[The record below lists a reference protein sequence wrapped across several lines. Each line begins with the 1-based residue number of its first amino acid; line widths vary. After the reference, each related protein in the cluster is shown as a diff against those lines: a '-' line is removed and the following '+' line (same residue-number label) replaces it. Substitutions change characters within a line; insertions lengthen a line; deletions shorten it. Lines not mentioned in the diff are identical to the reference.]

1 MAEERQLFVARP
13 DDVEALNT
21 HWEAVRGG
29 DARLLRLQAPFGG
42 GRRALVNEFVRR
54 VAGSTDDPLIWRFAG
69 SDQENGVQWLIR
81 LYGSL
86 VATVSSDV
94 LRRGKVEMILNGQL
108 PSQTKRVQ
116 GWFENFVSTIK
127 EAKADPETGQMQLRI
142 PQDNPLI
149 GLVEI
154 VAGISRKTPILLDLQ
169 GAFGAHSVLVGQ
181 FLECLFDEV
190 KSHKGRLFTIV
201 HDEPPSDT
209 TASSHPLPLLNFYE
223 RRAEVLHTFQI
234 APWGAE
240 ETSKLLESRELSSDP
255 ARLAEI
261 AGGRPGYI
269 LELIDILEER
279 GELAGDLS
287 SATMAS
293 LVPMTVD
300 EDDLEVP
307 EAPPAEGERKHAT
320 ADDASRVAFLAALL
334 GHVFP
339 SALLAEMGGF
349 ARESVDDLVD
359 AMGGLFE
366 EVQFSEQMGT
376 WIYRFKRGSF
386 REGILESNATD
397 EGHQLAR
404 NVGVFM
410 ERFLVPR
417 GYGFMVR
424 TARIYAEHGAHK
436 RASAMRAI
444 ALSNDAPDVWGM
456 AYETIKYFD
465 EVPWPDQLRR
475 SVYTTLLDHL
485 AGGGNLQAA
494 ERVHTEVTE
503 WATEKEDRELQ
514 AWLLFNG
521 SKLDA
526 RRQDFYRA
534 RDRARDALKLFEALE
549 NKPRMAEI
557 QGHIAS
563 IELADGNPTA
573 AITAVDEAL
582 TLATRDGE
590 DGKKIVLPGV
600 LAQAEMVRGVVA
612 RRAGKI
618 DEAIEHFRRANEV
631 AGTTGLGPQA
641 LDAGLSLGEALMA
654 KGEVEKAR
662 DVLRRL
668 LTATRQIGA
677 LPRERAAAELL
688 ARAEGAS
695 RNLEGALEL
704 AQRVL
709 QISQQLRMDHAL
721 PVDLYNVGFY
731 HLTMNKGVEALP
743 FFKQAEAQL
752 KGNDTHPI
760 LKDLWYY
767 SGLANLQAGHLEDA
781 RASLRKS
788 IKPLQQ
794 ARDVPKIVT
803 AFDQLAAIEHRGGN
817 TEAAK
822 KLLTDAL
829 GLARDNN
836 MKEQRKALKK
846 RLDALS

>member
-1 MAEERQLFVARP
+1 MAEDRPLFVARP
-13 DDVEALNT
+13 EDVEALKT
-21 HWEAVRGG
+21 HWEAARGG
-29 DARLLRLQAPFGG
+29 DARFVRLQAPFGG
-42 GRRALVNEFVRR
+42 GRRAVVNELVREL
-54 VAGSTDDPLIWRFAG
+54 ATGGDDPLIWRFAG
-69 SDQENGVQWLIR
+69 NDQENGVQWLIR

-86 VATVSSDV
+86 VAQVASDV

-127 EAKADPETGQMQLRI
+127 ESKPDPATGQMQLRI

-154 VAGISRKTPILLDLQ
+154 AAGISRKMPILLDLQ
-169 GAFGAHSVLVGQ
+169 GAYGAHTVLVAQ
-181 FLECLFDEV
+181 FLETLFDETRAAGGKLLV
-190 KSHKGRLFTIV
+190 IA
-201 HDEPPSDT
+201 HDEIPSEVS
-209 TASSHPLPLLNFYE
+209 ASSHPLPLLNFYE
-223 RRAEVLHTFQI
+223 RRADILHSQPI
-234 APWGAE
+234 APWGAD
-240 ETSKLLESRELSSDP
+240 ETARLLESRGLTSD
-255 ARLAEI
+255 AGRIAEI
-261 AGGRPGYI
+261 ASGRPGYI

-279 GELAGDLS
+279 GELGADLS
-287 SATMAS
+287 ATTMAS

-300 EDDLEVP
+300 EADLEVP
-307 EAPPAEGERKHAT
+307 EAPPAEGERAHAT
-320 ADDASRVAFLAALL
+320 KDDAGRIVFLAALL

-349 ARESVDDLVD
+349 DRESVDDLID
-359 AMGGLFE
+359 AMEDLFE
-366 EVQFSEQMGT
+366 EVQFSDQMGT
-376 WIYRFKRGSF
+376 WIYRFKRGSW
-386 REGILESNATD
+386 REGVLAQNESD

-417 GYGFMVR
+417 GFGFMVR
-424 TARIYAEHGAHK
+424 TCRIYAEHGAHQ
-436 RASAMRAI
+436 RAAAMRAI

-465 EVPWPDQLRR
+465 EVQWPDQIRR
-475 SVYTTLLDHL
+475 TVYTTLLDHL

-503 WATEKEDRELQ
+503 WATEKEDRELL

-534 RDRARDALKLFEALE
+534 RDRARDALKLFEGLD

-557 QGHIAS
+557 EGHIAS
-563 IELADGNPTA
+563 IELADGNPA
-573 AITAVDEAL
+573 AAVEAVDRAL
-582 TLATRDGE
+582 VLASRDGD
-590 DGKKIVLPGV
+590 DGRKIVLPGV

-612 RRAGKI
+612 RRSGEI
-618 DEAIEHFRRANEV
+618 DKAIDHFRRANEV

-641 LDAGLSLGEALMA
+641 LDAGLALGEALLA
-654 KGEVEKAR
+654 KRDIEKSR

-668 LTATRQIGA
+668 LTACRQIGA

-688 ARAEGAS
+688 AQAEGAA
-695 RNLEGALEL
+695 RNFEGALQL

-709 QISQQLRMDHAL
+709 QISQQLRMEHAL
-721 PVDLYNVGFY
+721 AVDLYNVGFF
-731 HLTMNKGVEALP
+731 HLTMNKGTEALP

-760 LKDLWYY
+760 LKDLYYY

-781 RASLRKS
+781 RSALRRS
-788 IKPLQQ
+788 IKPLQA
-794 ARDVPKIVT
+794 AREVPKIVS
-803 AFDQLAAIEHRGGN
+803 ALDQLAAIEHRGGN
-817 TEAAK
+817 TAAAK
-822 KLLTDAL
+822 KLLEDAI

-846 RLDALS
+846 RLDAIS